1 MCSERAHTH
10 THSHGAAA
18 ESNIDPG
25 EGGTMAG
32 VGLHGCRASELLMF
46 VVGWGGMG
54 KARGVGWG
62 RTFVLAQSP
71 RAGGVCKTER
81 LTWSESCGR
90 G

>member
-1 MCSERAHTH
+1 MSAHTHTH
-10 THSHGAAA
+10 THSHRAAA
-18 ESNIDPG
+18 ESNIDLG

-62 RTFVLAQSP
+62 RTFVLTQSS
-71 RAGGVCKTER
+71 RAGGVRKAER
-81 LTWSESCGR
+81 VT
-90 G
+90 